1 MREKQTKRALAGLL
15 ILSLVSTTSCIDN
28 DYDLNKDIDLT
39 ITIGGDH
46 LGFPTSNT
54 EEITLKKIFDLDD
67 DSDIKADAVTGDY
80 SLKKEG
86 DGEETNV
93 TVDEVVISGSEI
105 DIKETSTEITFSKPT
120 IEGYVGTVS
129 ESVNDK
135 SSLDIDKN
143 DVTEDVVSISNA
155 KTNSNLTI
163 NLNFTQNTT
172 VTMLYIENGFTI
184 TLPKYLNVEFK
195 DGSLDG
201 YELTDNHI
209 LKFKGTKTITHAL
222 PLSIPLIITN
232 IDFNELQA
240 NNENLSLDEK
250 QGLYEI
256 GKLRINDEILISG
269 KASIDEKDFGDNP
282 QVTLDLITKVDMPDM
297 QITEITGIVDPKI
310 DDITIDNV
318 TIDNL
323 PDFLQD
329 DAVKMDIDNPRILL
343 TVTNTSPIDVTI
355 SGELQPLKKDKTLAP
370 VTFGKDNGK
379 AEVIVPGNATNYVI
393 RLARKEVIGSDIP
406 EEVPS
411 AVDKTVIL
419 PDLNNLIET
428 IPDEI
433 AFNNIT
439 AKAIQKEKD
448 ITLGET
454 YNVTTKY
461 VFDAPLAFGENLN
474 IIYKDTLDEWN
485 EDIQDFEIKKAI
497 VKIDAKNGIPLAM
510 HLKAT
515 AIDVNQDPI
524 NEITALVT
532 DDKEITASNGTNVV
546 ETKDLEIV
554 LTTTV
559 DGAMKRLDGLI
570 LEVTAT
576 TGGVTGVNLNEKTQ
590 TLKLD
595 NIRIKV
601 PGGVKLDLN

>member
-93 TVDEVVISGSEI
+93 TVDEVTVTDINVEESRTTLDFDKRPVIH
-105 DIKETSTEITFSKPT
+105 
-120 IEGYVGTVS
+120 EG
-129 ESVNDK
+129 
-135 SSLDIDKN
+135 LDEVEAKVENLNSAFNIDKT
-143 DVTEDVVSISNA
+143 DVTEDVVSITNA
-155 KTNSNLTI
+155 FVKMPVDLKLNFDRAEGNNVERLYLKKGFNITFPTYLKVTCIQQGQGYEMQESKLVFTKDLVITTKGLTI
-163 NLNFTQNTT
+163 PLEVTEVNFAA
-172 VTMLYIENGFTI
+172 
-184 TLPKYLNVEFK
+184 
-195 DGSLDG
+195 
-201 YELTDNHI
+201 
-209 LKFKGTKTITHAL
+209 LKEMG
-222 PLSIPLIITN
+222 
-232 IDFNELQA
+232 
-240 NNENLSLDEK
+240 
-250 QGLYEI
+250 QGLTKPKEI
-256 GKLRINDEILISG
+256 HINGEIQVNGLSYMKVAEFGNADVVKLNL
-269 KASIDEKDFGDNP
+269 
-282 QVTLDLITKVDMPDM
+282 VTNVDMNTMKIDK
-297 QITEITGIVDPKI
+297 ITGIVDPKI

-379 AEVIVPGNATNYVI
+379 AEVIVPGNAKNYVI

-411 AVDKTVIL
+411 AVYKTVIL

-515 AIDVNQDPI
+515 AIDVNQDPM
-524 NEITALVT
+524 NEITAVVT
-532 DDKEITASNGTNVV
+532 NDKEITASNGTNVV

-601 PGGVKLDLN
+601 PGGVKVDLN

>member
-105 DIKETSTEITFSKPT
+105 NIQETSTELTFYKPQVS
-120 IEGYVGTVS
+120 GVLGTVS
-129 ESVNDK
+129 TDVNDK
-135 SSLDIDKN
+135 SKLDIDKN
-143 DVTEDVVSISNA
+143 DVTKDVVSISNA
-155 KTNSNLTI
+155 KTNSDLTI
-163 NLNFTQNTT
+163 NLNFTKNTT
-172 VTMLYIENGFTI
+172 VTKLYIENGFTI
-184 TLPKYLNVEFK
+184 TLPEYLNVEFK
-195 DGSLDG
+195 NGSLNG
-201 YELTDNHI
+201 YKLIDSHKLEFQGI
-209 LKFKGTKTITHAL
+209 KTVTHTS
-222 PLSIPLIITN
+222 PLSIPLTITN
-232 IDFNELQA
+232 IDFNKLQS
-240 NNENLSLDEK
+240 NNSNLPLDEK

-269 KASIDEKDFGDNP
+269 NASIDEGNFGNNP
-282 QVTLDLITKVDMPDM
+282 QVTLSLITSVDMPDM
-297 QITEITGIVDPKI
+297 QITEITGIVNPKI

-318 TIDNL
+318 TINNL

-370 VTFGKDNGK
+370 VTFGKDYNK
-379 AEVIVPGNATNYVI
+379 TEVVVPGNAKNYVI
-393 RLARKEVIGSDIP
+393 RLARKGVIGSDIP

-448 ITLGET
+448 IILGET

-515 AIDVNQDPI
+515 AIDVNQDPM
-524 NEITALVT
+524 NEITAVVT
-532 DDKEITASNGTNVV
+532 NDKEITASNGTNVV

-601 PGGVKLDLN
+601 PGGVKVDLN